1 MNGKQQHHQEENQR
15 QKPIRHQE
23 ERQHH
28 QSPGA
33 LGAMAQLQPG
43 LTGIPLGR
51 GTRPQR
57 QAHLLQLQ
65 RQHGNSAVMRLLQR
79 EEGGTGAAAP
89 AAPIAEPAAE
99 PSAAAPTEIN
109 AGGNLVRVT
118 DSGVE
123 ITGASVSINAASL
136 NANTAFSRFSGV
148 LQTDTMIANSV
159 VGNSYTPGAG
169 NIW

>member
-1 MNGKQQHHQEENQR
+1 MNGKQQHHQEENQK

-28 QSPGA
+28 QAPGA

-43 LTGIPLGR
+43 LTGLPLGR

-57 QAHLLQLQ
+57 QAALLQLQ

-79 EEGGTGAAAP
+79 EEGGAGAAAP
-89 AAPIAEPAAE
+89 VAEPAAE

-118 DSGVE
+118 DGGVE
-123 ITGASVSINAASL
+123 ITGASVAINAATL
-136 NANTAFSRFSGV
+136 TANTAFSRFNGV
-148 LQTDTMIANSV
+148 LQTDTLIANSV
-159 VGNSYTPGAG
+159 MGQSYTPGAG
-169 NIW
+169 NVW